1 MVKKTGN
8 SSRGVKLVAPQTD
21 SSQSA
26 SEMDEKEKV
35 NFERESATQKTAQ
48 VENLLHSP
56 IVNKNNKTNSG

>member
-1 MVKKTGN
+1 MKRTGK
-8 SSRGVKLVAPQTD
+8 SSRGVKPVAPQTD
-21 SSQSA
+21 SPQ